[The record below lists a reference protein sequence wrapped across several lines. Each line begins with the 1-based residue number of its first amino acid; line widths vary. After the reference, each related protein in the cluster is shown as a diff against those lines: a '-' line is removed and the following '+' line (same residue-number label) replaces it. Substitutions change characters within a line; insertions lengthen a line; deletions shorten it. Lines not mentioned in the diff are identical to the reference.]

1 VIIRITLLCLGLL
14 IFPSVATAQNPSSTY
29 LLELIEHADHKH
41 LHEQRYWHLLLHYRQ
56 NFIGGYTSEVDDPGF
71 FHSPEGKNDP
81 QAELHATL
89 AKFFSDDLV
98 GRSKQV
104 AQCAF
109 IARFQWLRAH
119 LQFDETRLPFHQCE
133 RYEQWVNELNPAAIT
148 LIFPAAFMNNPVSMF
163 GHSFLRIDQ
172 QGQTEHTRILA
183 YTINY
188 AADVPP
194 GAGLEFAFKGMLGG
208 YQGFFSTIPYYIKV
222 QEYRDIENRDIW
234 EYRLNLSPEEIHR
247 LLMHTWEMGNAY
259 FDYYFFKEN
268 CAYHILSLLEVAN
281 PQFHLTDQFHFWTIP
296 ADTIRLLIQQKDVVQ
311 NVSYRPAGSTNLKR
325 KRAALQPSEQ
335 FWLEQIIQ
343 DPSYA
348 IAPDFLK
355 LSQARQTFLLD
366 LASDYLRYKSRT
378 VSEQVDE
385 YQTKNQSILLQRS
398 QIRVPSPP
406 FSVAPF
412 SLSPEQGHET
422 ARMGV
427 GIGWRNDELF
437 EHIDLRAVYHD
448 LLDPN
453 PGYTPDSQV
462 ELGALSLRH
471 YHGRNQ
477 FRIEQFTLVNVLS
490 LAPIDSWFRSPSWK
504 IRMEMNTVKTRSC
517 DLCSNGHFNVG
528 AGGALETHVF
538 QREVFFLMGEADANV
553 SGAYDENH
561 RIGGGIWGGVM
572 ANVTDNWKWLA
583 SGGYLGY
590 FLGHRS
596 DDIQVSVGQRWTFAK
611 NFAFRTTFTHHDRDN
626 EILAVFHGYF

>member
-1 VIIRITLLCLGLL
+1 VVRRLLFFCLAFS
-14 IFPSVATAQNPSSTY
+14 IFSLEATAQDVSSTY
-29 LLELIEHADHKH
+29 LQELLALAQEKK
-41 LHEQRYWHLLLHYRQ
+41 LHHNRYWRLLLHYRQ
-56 NFIGGYTSEVDDPGF
+56 DFLGGYSSEVDDPGF
-71 FHSPEGKNDP
+71 FLSETGKTDPE
-81 QAELHATL
+81 AELHATL
-89 AKFFSDDLV
+89 TQFFSDELV
-98 GRSKQV
+98 GRSQQV

-109 IARFQWLRAH
+109 IARFHWLSDQ
-119 LQFDETRLPFHQCE
+119 LKFDRTRFPSQTCE
-133 RYEQWVNELNPAAIT
+133 RFENWLKELNPASIT

-172 QGQTEHTRILA
+172 RGQTEHTRILA

-188 AADVPP
+188 AAEVPP
-194 GAGLEFAFKGMLGG
+194 DVGVEFAFKGIFGG

-268 CAYHILSLLEVAN
+268 CAYHILSLLEVAD
-281 PQFHLTDQFHFWTIP
+281 PQFHLTDQFHLWTIP
-296 ADTIRLLIQQKDVVQ
+296 ADTIRLLFQREGFVQ
-311 NVSYRPAGSTNLKR
+311 DISYRPAGSTNLKR
-325 KRAALQPSEQ
+325 KREAVPASEAFFLNQ
-335 FWLEQIIQ
+335 LTT
-343 DPSYA
+343 DPS
-348 IAPDFLK
+348 IARQTDFLQ
-355 LSQARQTFLLD
+355 LPLAHQTFLLD

-378 VSEQVDE
+378 DKKLADD
-385 YQTKNQSILLQRS
+385 YNTKNQSVLVSRS
-398 QIRVPSPP
+398 QIQVPSPP
-406 FSVAPF
+406 FPVAPF

-437 EHIDLRAVYHD
+437 EHIDIRAVYHD
-448 LLDPN
+448 LLDPD
-453 PGYTPDSQV
+453 PGYTPDSQIQ
-462 ELGALSLRH
+462 LGALSLRH
-471 YHGRNQ
+471 YHRRNQ
-477 FRIEQFTLVNVLS
+477 FRIEQLTLVNVLS
-490 LAPIDSWFRSPSWK
+490 LSPIDSWFIGPSWK
-504 IRMEMNTVKTRSC
+504 IKFGMNTVKSDSC
-517 DLCSNGHFNVG
+517 DLCSNGHLNVG
-528 AGGALETHVF
+528 AGGAVETHVI
-538 QREVFFLMGEADANV
+538 QREVFFLMGEAEANV

-561 RIGGGIWGGVM
+561 RVGGGISGGVV

-611 NFAFRTTFTHHDRDN
+611 NFVFRTTFTHHDRDN
-626 EILAVFHGYF
+626 ELLAVFHGYF

>member
-1 VIIRITLLCLGLL
+1 MIRRIALFCLGLIL
-14 IFPSVATAQNPSSTY
+14 FPFVATAQDSPSTY
-29 LLELIEHADHKH
+29 LLELLELADKKI
-41 LHEQRYWHLLLHYRQ
+41 LHQHRYWHLLLHYRQ
-56 NFIGGYTSEVDDPGF
+56 NFLGGYTSEVDDPGF
-71 FHSPEGKNDP
+71 FQSPEGKNDP
-81 QAELHATL
+81 QDELHATL

-98 GRSKQV
+98 GRSKQP

-119 LQFDETRLPFHQCE
+119 LQFDETRLSFHKCD
-133 RYEQWVNELNPAAIT
+133 RYEQWEKEINPASIT
-148 LIFPAAFMNNPVSMF
+148 LIFPAAFMDNPVSMF

-194 GAGLEFAFKGMLGG
+194 DAGVEFAFKGMFGG

-234 EYRLNLSPEEIHR
+234 EYRLNLSPEQIQH

-268 CAYHILSLLEVAN
+268 CAYHILSLLEIAN
-281 PQFHLTDQFHFWTIP
+281 PHFHLTDQFHFWTIP
-296 ADTIRLLIQQKDVVQ
+296 ADTIRLLMQHKGFVQ
-311 NVSYRPAGSTNLKR
+311 DISYRPSGSTNLKR

-348 IAPDFLK
+348 VDTDFLK
-355 LSQARQTFLLD
+355 LPQARQIFLLD
-366 LASDYLRYKSRT
+366 LASDYLRYKDRT
-378 VSEQVDE
+378 DSKLTDE
-385 YQTKNQSILLQRS
+385 YKVKNQSILLQRS

-406 FSVAPF
+406 FSVEPF
-412 SLSPEQGHET
+412 SLSPEKGHET

-437 EHIDLRAVYHD
+437 EHIDIRAVYHD
-448 LLDPN
+448 LLDPD
-453 PGYTPDSQV
+453 PGYTPDSQIQ
-462 ELGALSLRH
+462 LGTLSLRH
-471 YHGRNQ
+471 YHRRNQ
-477 FRIEQFTLVNVLS
+477 FRIEQLTLVNVLS
-490 LAPIDSWFRSPSWK
+490 LAPIDSWFHGPSWK
-504 IRMEMNTVKTRSC
+504 IKFGMNTVKTRSC
-517 DLCSNGHFNVG
+517 DLCSNGNLNVG
-528 AGGALETHVF
+528 AGGALETHLL
-538 QREVFFLMGEADANV
+538 QREVFFLFGEADANV
-553 SGAYDENH
+553 SGAYDERH
-561 RIGGGIWGGVM
+561 RIGGGVSAGIVV
-572 ANVTDNWKWLA
+572 NVTDNWKWLA

-590 FLGHRS
+590 VFGDRS
-596 DDIQVSVGQRWTFAK
+596 DDVSISVGQRWTFAK

-626 EILAVFHGYF
+626 ELLGLFHGYF

>member
-1 VIIRITLLCLGLL
+1 MIIHITLLCLGLFIL
-14 IFPSVATAQNPSSTY
+14 PSVATAQDPSSTY
-29 LLELIEHADHKH
+29 LLQLIERADHKH
-41 LHEQRYWHLLLHYRQ
+41 LHQHRYWHLLLHYRQ
-56 NFIGGYTSEVDDPGF
+56 NFFGGYTSEVDDPGF
-71 FHSPEGKNDP
+71 FQASEGKNDP

-89 AKFFSDDLV
+89 EKFFSGDLV
-98 GRSKQV
+98 GRSKQI

-109 IARFQWLRAH
+109 IARFQWLRAQ
-119 LQFDETRLPFHQCE
+119 LKFDETRLPLHHCE
-133 RYEQWVNELNPAAIT
+133 RYEQWVNELNPASIT

-172 QGQTEHTRILA
+172 QDQTEHTRILA
-183 YTINY
+183 YTVNY

-296 ADTIRLLIQQKDVVQ
+296 ADTIRLLIQQKDLVQ
-311 NVSYRPAGSTNLKR
+311 DVSYRPAGSTNLKR

-355 LSQARQTFLLD
+355 LSQPRQTFLLD
-366 LASDYLRYKSRT
+366 LASDYLRYKGRT
-378 VSEQVDE
+378 DSKQADE
-385 YQTKNQSILLQRS
+385 YQTKNRSILLQRS
-398 QIRVPSPP
+398 QIRVPSPA

-427 GIGWRNDELF
+427 
-437 EHIDLRAVYHD
+437 
-448 LLDPN
+448 
-453 PGYTPDSQV
+453 
-462 ELGALSLRH
+462 
-471 YHGRNQ
+471 
-477 FRIEQFTLVNVLS
+477 
-490 LAPIDSWFRSPSWK
+490 
-504 IRMEMNTVKTRSC
+504 
-517 DLCSNGHFNVG
+517 
-528 AGGALETHVF
+528 
-538 QREVFFLMGEADANV
+538 
-553 SGAYDENH
+553 
-561 RIGGGIWGGVM
+561 
-572 ANVTDNWKWLA
+572 
-583 SGGYLGY
+583 
-590 FLGHRS
+590 
-596 DDIQVSVGQRWTFAK
+596 
-611 NFAFRTTFTHHDRDN
+611 
-626 EILAVFHGYF
+626 